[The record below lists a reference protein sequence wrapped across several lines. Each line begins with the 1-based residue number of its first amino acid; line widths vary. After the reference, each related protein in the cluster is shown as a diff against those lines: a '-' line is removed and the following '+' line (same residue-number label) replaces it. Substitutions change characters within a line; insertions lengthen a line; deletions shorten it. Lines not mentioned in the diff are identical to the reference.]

1 MDRKYSCLQYIPL
14 SAAILLDLAT
24 EHWFG
29 AMDSGQYAETILK
42 TFDKSQIYRLTSHF
56 NGSLKLAGEFRVKYQ
71 EVRVLDFTSFYP
83 QYIVLI

>member
-29 AMDSGQYAETILK
+29 AMDSGLYAETILK
-42 TFDKSQIYRLTSHF
+42 TFDKSQIYRRKI
-56 NGSLKLAGEFRVKYQ
+56 NSLKLAGEFRVKYQ